1 MNHFRQFVSKNLG
14 VLLVVPAFALL
25 MGISI
30 YPLIYCA
37 VLSVEDWNFLKAYIP
52 PSFVGVANYVE
63 LFKDPAFANTLQVSI
78 LFAFATVSIELALGI
93 LIGMLFSS
101 ERLRFAG
108 LLRSLMLLPMV
119 VTPVIVGLTWKTLL
133 NQKWGIVNYFLSQI
147 GVEGIQ
153 WYTSP
158 TEALPTMVLI
168 DVWQWTPFVA
178 LVVFAALLS
187 MPREP
192 FEAAAI
198 DGASRVQVF
207 RHVTLPMLR
216 GAIALAVLIRLIDA
230 LREFDKIYVLT
241 RGGPG
246 QHTDVLSIFGYRTA
260 FFHGYVSYASAI
272 SFVLFVIIIVL
283 CTVLLTRVLA
293 KKEK

>member
-1 MNHFRQFVSKNLG
+1 

-25 MGISI
+25 MAISI

-37 VLSVEDWNFLKAYIP
+37 VLSVQDWNFLTAYIP
-52 PSFVGVANYVE
+52 PSFVGITNYVN
-63 LFKDPAFANTLQVSI
+63 LLQDPIFANTLQVSM
-78 LFAFATVSIELALGI
+78 LFTFMAVSIELALGI
-93 LIGMLFSS
+93 AVGVLFSN
-101 ERLRFAG
+101 ERLKFG
-108 LLRSLMLLPMV
+108 KILRSLMLLPMV

-133 NQKWGIVNYFLSQI
+133 NQKWGIVNYFLSQ
-147 GVEGIQ
+147 VGIQSVQ

-178 LVVFAALLS
+178 LVVFATLLS
-187 MPREP
+187 LPREP

-198 DGASRVQVF
+198 DGASRLQVF

-216 GAIALAVLIRLIDA
+216 GGIALAVLIRLIDA

-246 QHTDVLSIFGYRTA
+246 HATDVLSIFGYRTA
-260 FFHGYVSYASAI
+260 FFNGYVSYASAI
-272 SFVLFVIIIVL
+272 SFVLFVVIIVL
-283 CTVLLTRVLA
+283 CTVLLTRLLA
-293 KKEK
+293 KK

>member
-1 MNHFRQFVSKNLG
+1 MNNRFKQFFSKNFG
-14 VLLVVPAFALL
+14 VLLIIPAFAML
-25 MGISI
+25 MAISI

-37 VLSVEDWNFLKAYIP
+37 VLSVQDWNYLRAYLP
-52 PSFVGVANYVE
+52 PSFVGIANYVN
-63 LFKDPAFANTLQVSI
+63 LFLDPIFANTLQVSL
-78 LFAFATVSIELALGI
+78 LFTFMAVSLEVALGI
-93 LIGMLFSS
+93 AIGVLFSN
-101 ERLRFAG
+101 EHLKFAKV
-108 LLRSLMLLPMV
+108 LRSLMLLPMV
-119 VTPVIVGLTWKTLL
+119 VTPVIIGLTWKTLL
-133 NQKWGIVNYFLSQI
+133 NQKWGIVNYSLSQVGI
-147 GVEGIQ
+147 EGIQ

-178 LVVFAALLS
+178 LVVFATLLS

-198 DGASRVQVF
+198 DGASRLQIF
-207 RHVTLPMLR
+207 RHVTLPLLR
-216 GAIALAVLIRLIDA
+216 GGIALAVLIRLIDA

-246 QHTDVLSIFGYRTA
+246 HATDVLSIFGYRTA

-272 SFVLFVIIIVL
+272 SFVLFVIIIAL
-283 CTVLLTRVLA
+283 CTVLLTRVIA
-293 KKEK
+293 RK